1 VCQAVVCWPP
11 AVADNQPAVC
21 PTGNQNR
28 MSDIVTFA
36 ELGAQLRRFMR
47 CASPLAPAG
56 EQLPPGEP
64 ETEFSRLALALF
76 ALQFEHVL
84 PYRRLCLARGAAPGS
99 VAGWAQIPVV
109 PAAAFKEWEFTSL
122 AEGER
127 TTVFHSSGTT
137 ERQPSRHWH
146 NAESLALY
154 EAALWPWF
162 QAHCLADLP
171 GDLND
176 RLGLVF
182 LTPPPELAPHS
193 SLVHMFE
200 TIRRN
205 AGARLA
211 AFTGL
216 LGSDGGWGV
225 DLDRTLAL
233 ARRAEAAARPVFLLG
248 TAFSFVH
255 LFDILAASGL
265 RCQLPPGSRVLET
278 GGYKSRSRALP
289 KAELHARI
297 ARQLGVAPSHVV
309 SEYGMCE
316 LSSQAYDGVAGHCAE
331 DCRARVFRFPPW
343 ARALVISP
351 ETGRE
356 VSEGETGL
364 LRVYDLAN
372 VRSVL
377 GIQTDDLAIR
387 RADGFELVGRA
398 AGAEP
403 RGCSRQ
409 CDGDEAVF

>member
-1 VCQAVVCWPP
+1 
-11 AVADNQPAVC
+11 
-21 PTGNQNR
+21 
-28 MSDIVTFA
+28 
-36 ELGAQLRRFMR
+36 
-47 CASPLAPAG
+47 LAPAG
-56 EQLPPGEP
+56 EQLAPGET

-84 PYRRLCLARGAAPGS
+84 PYRRLCLASGVSPGS
-99 VAGWAQIPVV
+99 VASWAQIPVV

-137 ERQPSRHWH
+137 ERQPSQHWH

-154 EAALWPWF
+154 EASLWPWF

-171 GDLND
+171 GELND
-176 RLGLVF
+176 RLGLMF
-182 LTPPPELAPHS
+182 LTPPPDLAPHS
-193 SLVHMFE
+193 SLVHMFDA
-200 TIRRN
+200 IRRN

-216 LGSDGGWGV
+216 LGNDGGWAV
-225 DLDRTLAL
+225 DVDRTLAL
-233 ARRAEAAARPVFLLG
+233 AQRAQAAAQPVFLLG
-248 TAFSFVH
+248 AAFSFVH
-255 LFDILAASGL
+255 FLDALATRGL

-289 KAELHARI
+289 KGELHARI
-297 ARQLGVAPSHVV
+297 ARQLGVPPSHVV

-316 LSSQAYDGVAGHCAE
+316 LSSQAYDGVAGRCAE
-331 DCRARVFRFPPW
+331 ECSARVFRFPPW
-343 ARALVISP
+343 ARAVVISP

-377 GIQTDDLAIR
+377 GIQTDDLAVR
-387 RADGFELVGRA
+387 RQDGFELGGRA

-409 CDGDEAVF
+409 FNGGETAHLSGG

>member
-1 VCQAVVCWPP
+1 
-11 AVADNQPAVC
+11 
-21 PTGNQNR
+21 

-36 ELGAQLRRFMR
+36 ELGARLRRFIH

-56 EQLPPGEP
+56 EQLPPGEA
-64 ETEFSRLALALF
+64 EAEFSRLALGLF

-84 PYRRLCLARGAAPGS
+84 PYRRLCLAGGVSPGS
-99 VAGWAQIPVV
+99 VASWAQIPVV

-122 AEGER
+122 AESER
-127 TTVFHSSGTT
+127 TTAFHSSGTT
-137 ERQPSRHWH
+137 EREPSRHWH

-154 EAALWPWF
+154 EAGLWPWF

-171 GDLND
+171 GGLND

-182 LTPPPELAPHS
+182 LTPPPDLAPHS
-193 SLVHMFE
+193 SLVHMFDA
-200 TIRRN
+200 IRRN
-205 AGARLA
+205 SAARLA

-216 LGSDGGWGV
+216 LGSDGGWAV
-225 DLDRTLAL
+225 DIDHTLEL
-233 ARRAEAAARPVFLLG
+233 ARRAQAAAQPVFLLG
-248 TAFSFVH
+248 AAFSFVH
-255 LFDILAASGL
+255 LLEAMGARGL

-297 ARQLGVAPSHVV
+297 ARQLGVPPSHVV

-316 LSSQAYDGVAGHCAE
+316 LSSQAYDGVAGRCPE

-343 ARALVISP
+343 TRARVISP

-356 VSEGETGL
+356 VGEGETGL
-364 LRVYDLAN
+364 LRLYDLAN

-377 GIQTDDLAIR
+377 GIQTDDLAMR

-409 CDGDEAVF
+409 FDAGEAILLSSEQSYGNARNSFDITNRN